1 MLKQIAVKL
10 GVRLAVLVMAFGLA
24 GAANATMY
32 VYRGPSGEKMV
43 TNVPLN
49 RNGYDLLFQ
58 RDSVDNLGN
67 LAAGRKGPADYSSL
81 PHIIAIGHS
90 GTPRG
95 KFVDRNTYDEYI
107 RDTAHRYGVEPALVK
122 AVIQVESNFNPV
134 AESRVGARG
143 LMQLMP
149 GTAARYSLGG
159 HQLFNPWQNIE
170 AGVQHLAYLKTLFPN
185 NVDYVLAAYN
195 AGENNVVRYSG
206 IPPFPE
212 TLDYVQ
218 KVKYSHN
225 IFKRVFF

>member
-1 MLKQIAVKL
+1 MLKTVLQKYSVH
-10 GVRLAVLVMAFGLA
+10 LAVLLMAWGLA
-24 GAANATMY
+24 GAADATMY

-43 TNVPLN
+43 TNVPVN

-58 RDSVDNLGN
+58 RESMDNLGN
-67 LAAGRKGPADYSSL
+67 LAAGRKGPAEYASI

-90 GTPRG
+90 GTPRS
-95 KFVDRNTYDEYI
+95 KFVDRNTYDGYI
-107 RDTAHRYGVEPALVK
+107 RDTARKYGVEPALVK

-149 GTAARYSLGG
+149 DTAARYSLRS

>member
-1 MLKQIAVKL
+1 MKNMQLRKYAHGLIVA
-10 GVRLAVLVMAFGLA
+10 MAFSVPALA
-24 GAANATMY
+24 HATLY
-32 VYRGPSGEKMV
+32 VYQGPSGETMV
-43 TNVPLN
+43 SNMPIN
-49 RNGYDLLFQ
+49 RNGYEL
-58 RDSVDNLGN
+58 RVKKDSMDNLGN
-67 LAAGRKGPADYSSL
+67 LAAGRKGPAYYSDI

-90 GTPRG
+90 GVSRN
-95 KFVDRNTYDEYI
+95 KFVDRSTYDAYI
-107 RDTAHRYGVEPALVK
+107 RDTARKHGVDPSLVK
-122 AVIQVESNFNPV
+122 AVIQVESNFNPTAV
-134 AESRVGARG
+134 SRAGARG

-149 GTAARYSLGG
+149 GTAARYDLQE